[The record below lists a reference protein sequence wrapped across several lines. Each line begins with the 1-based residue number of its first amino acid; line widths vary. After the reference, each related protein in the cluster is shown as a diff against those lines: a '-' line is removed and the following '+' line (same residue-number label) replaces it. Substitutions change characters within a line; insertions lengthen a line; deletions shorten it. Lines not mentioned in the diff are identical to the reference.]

1 MPWDLTNGLLG
12 RDALWA
18 YGDADIRAHER
29 DLKPLY
35 LELLSGDLPGARV
48 QVTHCDLHRGNLL
61 RPDEE
66 TDELVGIIDFGDM
79 VEGPIAC
86 DLAILAGSFALEN
99 DPIGATVD
107 IVKGYHADCPMTAR
121 ELDLLPDLIAARMV
135 QAVLL
140 TDFRIKATENPPD
153 FIRRYRPILME
164 GLERWRELDQSK
176 LRAHYR
182 AVAGH

>member
-1 MPWDLTNGLLG
+1 MK
-12 RDALWA
+12 
-18 YGDADIRAHER
+18 
-29 DLKPLY
+29 KPMSWS
-35 LELLSGDLPGARV
+35 ESSISA
-48 QVTHCDLHRGNLL
+48 TWSK
-61 RPDEE
+61 
-66 TDELVGIIDFGDM
+66 
-79 VEGPIAC
+79 

-107 IVKGYHADCPMTAR
+107 IVKGYHAACPMTAR

-135 QAVLL
+135 QTVLL